1 MDTKESPSTSSLTY
15 EKKLEIENSY
25 NGSIVIFRK
34 SGTFY
39 EVLNYS
45 AYLFYWMVAKYQIN
59 VEPIKKL
66 NNTIIYKLGFPIQA
80 EEKVFCTL
88 NNIQGITVEDKKAF
102 LVYSFPQELLPEE
115 RDSYDEWKVEMNR
128 LAEERSLNKKTTKE
142 VSSSHNQTNI
152 VFDYI
157 NNIDYSILTPLK
169 AMTIIS
175 ELQAMV
181 KENQQN
187 NK

>member
-1 MDTKESPSTSSLTY
+1 MNTKESPSTSSLTY

-25 NGSIVIFRK
+25 KGSIVIFRK
-34 SGTFY
+34 SGIFY
-39 EVLNYS
+39 EVLDHS

-59 VEPIKKL
+59 VESIKKL
-66 NNTIIYKLGFPIQA
+66 NNITIYKLGFPIQA
-80 EEKVFCTL
+80 EEKIFDTL
-88 NNIQGITVEDKKAF
+88 NNIQGITMEDNKAY

-115 RDSYDEWKVEMNR
+115 RNSYEEWKDEMKR
-128 LAEERSLNKKTTKE
+128 LAEERSQNKKMTKE

-157 NNIDYSILTPLK
+157 NNIDYSTLTPLK

-181 KENQQN
+181 KSESTKQ
-187 NK
+187 

>member
-1 MDTKESPSTSSLTY
+1 MNTKESLSKSSLTY
-15 EKKLEIENSY
+15 EKKLEIEYSY
-25 NGSIVIFRK
+25 SGSIVIFRK
-34 SGTFY
+34 SGIFY

-59 VEPIKKL
+59 VEHIKKL

-80 EEKVFCTL
+80 EEKIFDTL
-88 NNIQGITVEDKKAF
+88 NNIQGITVEDYKAY

-115 RDSYDEWKVEMNR
+115 RNSYDEWKDEMDR
-128 LAEERSLNKKTTKE
+128 LAEERSKSKKTTKE
-142 VSSSHNQTNI
+142 VSLSHNQINI

-157 NNIDYSILTPLK
+157 TNIDYSSLTPLK

-181 KENQQN
+181 KCESTKQ
-187 NK
+187 